1 MGSKSGVPLL
11 LGDGPSC
18 PCMGGTGTSVT
29 DGDWQSFF
37 SGRRL
42 SWVSGQG
49 EGNGD
54 GSEHSSGKR
63 EGRFKRGQGT
73 TCVRHRDVPLRVLC
87 AECWGSNL
95 RDMYRAR
102 QEKCEVFPLK
112 KTRFKV
118 AL

>member
-1 MGSKSGVPLL
+1 M
-11 LGDGPSC
+11 
-18 PCMGGTGTSVT
+18 
-29 DGDWQSFF
+29 
-37 SGRRL
+37 
-42 SWVSGQG
+42 
-49 EGNGD
+49 
-54 GSEHSSGKR
+54 
-63 EGRFKRGQGT
+63 
-73 TCVRHRDVPLRVLC
+73 PLRVLC